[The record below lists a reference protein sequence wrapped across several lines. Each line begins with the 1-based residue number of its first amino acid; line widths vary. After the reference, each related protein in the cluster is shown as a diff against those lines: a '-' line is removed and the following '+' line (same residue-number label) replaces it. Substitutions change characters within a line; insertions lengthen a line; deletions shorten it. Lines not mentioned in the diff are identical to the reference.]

1 MSETPDKGTIQA
13 LASEVRVL
21 NLVIQSLMKKNDE
34 LEVSLE
40 KSKKLMAEKDTHAN
54 MFKWR
59 NGNLKKEIG
68 ELERKVARKTEIINR
83 DQALS
88 LFDAKQHVIAEIGGW
103 LQALSEVDDG
113 RYQRRGGTLRVR
125 EAQPEAGQ
133 ERFHPDDGDP
143 PE

>member
-1 MSETPDKGTIQA
+1 MSEAPDKGTIQA

-40 KSKKLMAEKDTHAN
+40 KSKKLIAEKDTHAN

-68 ELERKVARKTEIINR
+68 VLERKIARKTEIINR

-88 LFDAKQHVIAEIGGW
+88 LFDARQHVIAEIGGW

-113 RYQRRGGTLRVR
+113 RYQGRSNTLRGGEDL
-125 EAQPEAGQ
+125 AEAGQ
-133 ERFHPDDGDP
+133 ERVHPDHSNP